1 MHLELTDK
9 GFHLEGSLTFQ
20 YVRDIWNE
28 SQEFFD
34 QFETLEV
41 DLADVSHCDSAALA
55 LLIEWK
61 RLTIKHN
68 QSIVFKNLPVQLIK
82 MAKMSGVEQ
91 IFIN

>member
-9 GFHLEGSLTFQ
+9 GFHLEGPLTFQ
-20 YVRDIWNE
+20 HVRDIWNE
-28 SQEFFD
+28 SQESFD

-61 RLTIKHN
+61 RLAIQQN
-68 QSIVFKNLPVQLIK
+68 QSIVFQNLPVQLIK
-82 MAKMSGVEQ
+82 MAKMSGVER
-91 IFIN
+91 IFTN